1 MRSMEPDKS
10 TSDAAPARR
19 PRCPICGADA
29 SPTDEAFPFCSSRCR
44 LADLGRW
51 LGGQYVVSR
60 EIRAEDLDEA

>member
-1 MRSMEPDKS
+1 MSVMEPVRTD
-10 TSDAAPARR
+10 SDAAPTRR

-29 SPTDEAFPFCSSRCR
+29 SPTDEAYPFCSPRCR

-51 LGGQYVVSR
+51 LGGHYVVSR